1 MIEIAGFKCRLIR
14 SDRKTLRLTVSGNG
28 GITVSAPKKA
38 SMKQITEF
46 VTKNIEFIS
55 SAVAKQQAKHDIGLF
70 GDNAESPFLYYKG
83 RKCPVHLTKT
93 DRATF
98 DGEIFTV
105 PDGLT
110 VDGQRKIITELYRP
124 LAKAYIT
131 QRAEELSAAVGI
143 KYKRLRFAQSTSR
156 WGSRSSSG
164 TVSFSVYL
172 IGASP
177 ECIDHVIYHELAHVK
192 EMNHSENFYKV
203 LESWEPDH
211 RERQKE
217 LKDTYGKWLRKFK
230 PNA

>member
-1 MIEIAGFKCRLIR
+1 MA
-14 SDRKTLRLTVSGNG
+14 KT
-28 GITVSAPKKA
+28 
-38 SMKQITEF
+38 
-46 VTKNIEFIS
+46 
-55 SAVAKQQAKHDIGLF
+55 
-70 GDNAESPFLYYKG
+70 
-83 RKCPVHLTKT
+83 
-93 DRATF
+93 
-98 DGEIFTV
+98 
-105 PDGLT
+105 
-110 VDGQRKIITELYRP
+110 
-124 LAKAYIT
+124 YIT

-172 IGASP
+172 IGVSP

-203 LESWEPDH
+203 LEAWEPDH